1 MPMTR
6 SEEPQKPGETKNRAN
21 KKRQKLED
29 KSQARK
35 PKAKKLDW
43 KTFFPPIPPQ
53 KNTQNTY
60 HSLAERKS
68 PPTPFCTKP
77 SRHLKDVAVPGA
89 DFRVQPGQLQVI
101 LADGWM
107 LGFGDMVMRTKP

>member
-1 MPMTR
+1 MTR
-6 SEEPQKPGETKNRAN
+6 SEEPQKSGETKNRAN

-35 PKAKKLDW
+35 PKAKEAIDW
-43 KTFFPPIPPQ
+43 KTFFPPSPPK
-53 KNTQNTY
+53 KNTQY
-60 HSLAERKS
+60 ISLSGRTQIT
-68 PPTPFCTKP
+68 PPPHDEAQN
-77 SRHLKDVAVPGA
+77 RRLKDVAVPGA

-107 LGFGDMVMRTKP
+107 LGFGEKFVRTKP

>member
-1 MPMTR
+1 MTR

-43 KTFFPPIPPQ
+43 KTFFPPIPP
-53 KNTQNTY
+53 KKTHKIHITLWPNAN
-60 HSLAERKS
+60 H
-68 PPTPFCTKP
+68 PTPFCTKP
-77 SRHLKDVAVPGA
+77 SRRLKDVAVPGA

>member
-35 PKAKKLDW
+35 PKVKKLDW
-43 KTFFPPIPPQ
+43 KTFFPPIPPK

-68 PPTPFCTKP
+68 PHPLLHEALTTPQRRRGARRRFSCTAGPAP
-77 SRHLKDVAVPGA
+77 SYPR
-89 DFRVQPGQLQVI
+89 
-101 LADGWM
+101 
-107 LGFGDMVMRTKP
+107 